1 MTESRPT
8 KDLIPSFKPTA
19 LPLIVLLY
27 HIGGTNA
34 RVNLQKG
41 EPMDREQAK
50 NEIRSRWKELYSAD
64 KKGKGIVC
72 PLCGNGSGKD
82 GDGIRENPKSRI
94 RGGLI
99 CFKCGFSGD
108 VFDLIQQE
116 QGVTFREALKIA
128 AESLGIVIDSHQE
141 QSNTDIL
148 NHAPEPARPPQ
159 SVPTDYTEEIR
170 QYQAQLQKAIPYLQ
184 ARGISFETAS
194 AYGLGYAPEWRSPT
208 ALRSG
213 KNPPSSPRLIV
224 PTCQH
229 HYIARDTRI
238 ELTPN
243 QAKFSKMNE
252 GTPEIFNQSVLYDR
266 NKDKIFVVEGAIDAL
281 SLIEC
286 GVDAIALNSTS
297 NAERLIERLQERPT
311 RSILLLALD
320 NDDGGRR
327 ALKTLTAGLQRLN
340 ISYVA
345 VDICGQYKDPNEA
358 LTSDKSSF
366 IGLIKQAES
375 QASAKPDSVESYID
389 LLMGGEIEEFQ
400 AAKER
405 RTGFSNLDAESGGL
419 YAGLYCVAATSSL
432 GKTTFCHQ
440 MADQLAMMGED
451 VIFFSME
458 QSRLELVSK
467 SIARMTA
474 QQNMASAVTSLSI
487 RKGYLPVYVQK
498 AALDYRNAVSDRLSI
513 VEGNFNCNI
522 SFIGDYVR
530 QYVRRTGCKPVVFV
544 DYLQILQPSDEIK
557 GQSTKEVIDGTV
569 TELKRLSRELNLT
582 IFMISSVNRMNYL
595 TPIDFESLK
604 ESGGIEYTCDVIY
617 GLQLQCL
624 NSDLFSN
631 SMAKIKEKRKKIR
644 EEKAKNPRKIELVC
658 LKNRYGIANFSCYFD
673 YYPANDLFVAGTPE
687 PKYITDELDE
697 ESGVRI

>member
-8 KDLIPSFKPTA
+8 KDLIPSFKTTA

-99 CFKCGFSGD
+99 CFKCGFKGD

-116 QGVTFREALKIA
+116 QGVTFHESLKIA
-128 AESLGIVIDSHQE
+128 AESLGIVLDSYQE
-141 QSNTDIL
+141 QSDMGIL

-159 SVPTDYTEEIR
+159 SAPIDYTEELR
-170 QYQAQLQKAIPYLQ
+170 QYQAQLQGAILYLQ

-266 NKDKIFVVEGAIDAL
+266 NKDKIFVK
-281 SLIEC
+281 
-286 GVDAIALNSTS
+286 NS
-297 NAERLIERLQERPT
+297 R
-311 RSILLLALD
+311 
-320 NDDGGRR
+320 
-327 ALKTLTAGLQRLN
+327 
-340 ISYVA
+340 
-345 VDICGQYKDPNEA
+345 
-358 LTSDKSSF
+358 
-366 IGLIKQAES
+366 
-375 QASAKPDSVESYID
+375 
-389 LLMGGEIEEFQ
+389 
-400 AAKER
+400 
-405 RTGFSNLDAESGGL
+405 
-419 YAGLYCVAATSSL
+419 
-432 GKTTFCHQ
+432 
-440 MADQLAMMGED
+440 
-451 VIFFSME
+451 
-458 QSRLELVSK
+458 
-467 SIARMTA
+467 
-474 QQNMASAVTSLSI
+474 
-487 RKGYLPVYVQK
+487 
-498 AALDYRNAVSDRLSI
+498 
-513 VEGNFNCNI
+513 
-522 SFIGDYVR
+522 
-530 QYVRRTGCKPVVFV
+530 
-544 DYLQILQPSDEIK
+544 
-557 GQSTKEVIDGTV
+557 
-569 TELKRLSRELNLT
+569 
-582 IFMISSVNRMNYL
+582 
-595 TPIDFESLK
+595 
-604 ESGGIEYTCDVIY
+604 
-617 GLQLQCL
+617 
-624 NSDLFSN
+624 
-631 SMAKIKEKRKKIR
+631 
-644 EEKAKNPRKIELVC
+644 
-658 LKNRYGIANFSCYFD
+658 
-673 YYPANDLFVAGTPE
+673 
-687 PKYITDELDE
+687 
-697 ESGVRI
+697 

>member
-1 MTESRPT
+1 MTESCPT
-8 KDLIPSFKPTA
+8 KDLIPSFKTTA
-19 LPLIVLLY
+19 LLLIVLLY

-50 NEIRSRWKELYSAD
+50 NEIRRRWKELYSAD
-64 KKGKGIVC
+64 KKGKGIIC

-99 CFKCGFSGD
+99 CFKCGFKGD

-116 QGVTFREALKIA
+116 QGVTFHESLKIA
-128 AESLGIVIDSHQE
+128 AESLGIVLDSYQDHN
-141 QSNTDIL
+141 STDIL

-170 QYQAQLQKAIPYLQ
+170 QYQAQLQMAIPYLQ

-213 KNPPSSPRLIV
+213 KNPPSSPRLII

-238 ELTPN
+238 ELTKN

-266 NKDKIFVVEGAIDAL
+266 TKDKVFVVEGAIDAL

-286 GVDAIALNSTS
+286 GADAIALNSTS

-340 ISYVA
+340 ISYVT
-345 VDICGQYKDPNEA
+345 VDICGRYKDPNEA

-366 IGLIKQAES
+366 IGFINQAKI
-375 QASAKPDSVESYID
+375 QATAKPDNVKSYID
-389 LLMGGEIEEFQ
+389 LIMGGEIEEFQ

-467 SIARMTA
+467 SIARITA

-487 RKGYLPVYVQK
+487 RKGYLPSYVQK
-498 AALDYRNAVSDRLSI
+498 AALEYRNAVSDRLSI

-544 DYLQILQPSDEIK
+544 DYLQILQPSDENK
-557 GQSTKEVIDGTV
+557 GQSTKETVDSTV
-569 TELKRLSRELNLT
+569 TELKRISRELNLT
-582 IFMISSVNRMNYL
+582 IFVISSVNRMNYL

-631 SMAKIKEKRKKIR
+631 QMAKIKEKRKKIR
-644 EEKAKNPRKIELVC
+644 EEKARNPRKIELVC

-673 YYPANDLFVAGTPE
+673 YYPANDLFVAGSPE
-687 PKYITDELDE
+687 QDYISDEIDNVT
-697 ESGVRI
+697 GGKI

>member
-1 MTESRPT
+1 
-8 KDLIPSFKPTA
+8 
-19 LPLIVLLY
+19 
-27 HIGGTNA
+27 
-34 RVNLQKG
+34 
-41 EPMDREQAK
+41 MDREQAK

-82 GDGIRENPKSRI
+82 GDGIRENPNSSFKGS
-94 RGGLI
+94 LK

-116 QGVTFREALKIA
+116 QGVTFSEALRFA
-128 AESLGIVIDSHQE
+128 AEKLGISSFIGYQE
-141 QSNTDIL
+141 QSNRIL
-148 NHAPEPARPPQ
+148 NYTKKPRIELTQNQAKKSGRLLKSPSA
-159 SVPTDYTEEIR
+159 PTDYTEEIR
-170 QYQAQLQKAIPYLQ
+170 QYQAQLQMAIPYLQ

-213 KNPPSSPRLIV
+213 KNPPSSPRLII
-224 PTCQH
+224 PTCQY

-238 ELTPN
+238 ELTQN
-243 QAKFSKMNE
+243 QAKFSKINE

-286 GVDAIALNSTS
+286 GADAIALNSTS

-375 QASAKPDSVESYID
+375 QASAKPDSVESYIN

-405 RTGFSNLDAESGGL
+405 KTGFSNLDAESGGL

-440 MADQLAMMGED
+440 MADQLAMLGED

-487 RKGYLPVYVQK
+487 RRGFLPLQVQK
-498 AALDYRNAVSDRLSI
+498 AAVDYRNAVSDRLSI

-544 DYLQILQPSDEIK
+544 DYLQILQPSGEIK
-557 GQSTKEVIDGTV
+557 GQSTKEVIDSTV

-582 IFMISSVNRMNYL
+582 IFVISSVNRMNYL

>member
-8 KDLIPSFKPTA
+8 KDLIPSFKTTA
-19 LPLIVLLY
+19 LSLIVLLY

-64 KKGKGIVC
+64 KKGKGIIC

-116 QGVTFREALKIA
+116 QGVTFHESLKIA
-128 AESLGIVIDSHQE
+128 AESLGIVLDSYQDHN
-141 QSNTDIL
+141 STDIL

-170 QYQAQLQKAIPYLQ
+170 QYQAQLQMAIPYLQ
-184 ARGISFETAS
+184 ARGISFETAF

-213 KNPPSSPRLIV
+213 KNPLSSPRLII
-224 PTCQH
+224 PTCKH

-238 ELTPN
+238 ELTKN

-252 GTPEIFNQSVLYDR
+252 GTPEIFNQSALYDKS
-266 NKDKIFVVEGAIDAL
+266 KDKIFVVEGAIDAL

-286 GVDAIALNSTS
+286 GADAIALNSTS

-340 ISYVA
+340 ISYVT
-345 VDICGQYKDPNEA
+345 VDICGRYKDPNEA

-375 QASAKPDSVESYID
+375 QASAKPDSVKSYID

-467 SIARMTA
+467 SIARITA

-487 RKGYLPVYVQK
+487 RKGYLPSYVQK
-498 AALDYRNAVSDRLSI
+498 AALEYRNAVSDRLSI

-544 DYLQILQPSDEIK
+544 DYLQILQPSDENK
-557 GQSTKEVIDGTV
+557 GQSTKETVDNTV
-569 TELKRLSRELNLT
+569 TELKRISRELNLT
-582 IFMISSVNRMNYL
+582 IFVISSVNRMNYL

-631 SMAKIKEKRKKIR
+631 QMSKIKEKRKKIR
-644 EEKAKNPRKIELVC
+644 EEKARNPRKIELVC

-673 YYPANDLFVAGTPE
+673 YYPANDLFVTGKPE
-687 PKYITDELDE
+687 SNYISDEIDNVT
-697 ESGVRI
+697 GGKI

>member
-8 KDLIPSFKPTA
+8 KDLIPSFKTTA
-19 LPLIVLLY
+19 LSLIVLLY

-64 KKGKGIVC
+64 KKGKGIIC

-116 QGVTFREALKIA
+116 QGMTFPDALKSA
-128 AESLGIVIDSHQE
+128 ADSLGIVLDSYQE
-141 QSNTDIL
+141 QSNTNIL
-148 NHAPEPARPPQ
+148 NHAPEPARPTQ
-159 SVPTDYTEEIR
+159 SVPTDYTEELR
-170 QYQAQLQKAIPYLQ
+170 QYQAQLQRAIPYLQ

-194 AYGLGYAPEWRSPT
+194 AYGLGYAPDWRSPT

-213 KNPPSSPRLIV
+213 KNPPSSPRLII

-238 ELTPN
+238 ELTKN

-266 NKDKIFVVEGAIDAL
+266 TKDKVFVVEGAIDAL

-286 GVDAIALNSTS
+286 GADAIALNSTS

-340 ISYVA
+340 ISYVT
-345 VDICGQYKDPNEA
+345 VDICGRYKDPNEA

-366 IGLIKQAES
+366 IGFINQAKI
-375 QASAKPDSVESYID
+375 QATAKPDNVKSYID
-389 LLMGGEIEEFQ
+389 LIMGGEIEEFQ

-487 RKGYLPVYVQK
+487 RKGYLPFYVQK
-498 AALDYRNAVSDRLSI
+498 AALEYRNAVSDRLSI

-544 DYLQILQPSDEIK
+544 DYLQILQPSDENK
-557 GQSTKEVIDGTV
+557 GQSTKETVDNTV
-569 TELKRLSRELNLT
+569 TELKRISRELNLT
-582 IFMISSVNRMNYL
+582 IFVISSVNRMNYL

-631 SMAKIKEKRKKIR
+631 QMAKIKEKRKKIR
-644 EEKAKNPRKIELVC
+644 EEKARNPRKIELVC

-673 YYPANDLFVAGTPE
+673 YYPANDLFVTGKPE
-687 PKYITDELDE
+687 SNYISDEIDNVT
-697 ESGVRI
+697 GGKI

>member
-64 KKGKGIVC
+64 KKGKGIIC

-116 QGVTFREALKIA
+116 QGMTFPDALKSA
-128 AESLGIVIDSHQE
+128 ADSLGIVLDSYQE
-141 QSNTDIL
+141 QSNTNIL
-148 NHAPEPARPPQ
+148 NHAPEPARPTQ
-159 SVPTDYTEEIR
+159 SVPTDYTEELR
-170 QYQAQLQKAIPYLQ
+170 QYQAQLQRAIPYLQ

-194 AYGLGYAPEWRSPT
+194 AYGLGYAPDWRSPT

-213 KNPPSSPRLIV
+213 KNPPSSPRLII

-238 ELTPN
+238 ELTKN

-266 NKDKIFVVEGAIDAL
+266 TKDKVFVVEGAIDAL

-286 GVDAIALNSTS
+286 GADAIALNSTS

-340 ISYVA
+340 ISYVT
-345 VDICGQYKDPNEA
+345 VDICGRYKDPNEA

-366 IGLIKQAES
+366 IGFINQAKI
-375 QASAKPDSVESYID
+375 QATAKPDNVKSYID
-389 LLMGGEIEEFQ
+389 LIMGGEIEEFQ

-487 RKGYLPVYVQK
+487 RKGYLPFYVQK
-498 AALDYRNAVSDRLSI
+498 AALEYRNAVSDRLSI

-544 DYLQILQPSDEIK
+544 DYLQILQPSDENK
-557 GQSTKEVIDGTV
+557 GQSTKETVDNTV
-569 TELKRLSRELNLT
+569 TELKRISRELNLT
-582 IFMISSVNRMNYL
+582 IFVISSVNRMNYL

-631 SMAKIKEKRKKIR
+631 QMAKIKEKRKKIR
-644 EEKAKNPRKIELVC
+644 EEKARNPRKIELVC

-673 YYPANDLFVAGTPE
+673 YYPANDLFVTGKPE
-687 PKYITDELDE
+687 SNYISDEIDNVT
-697 ESGVRI
+697 GGKI

>member
-1 MTESRPT
+1 MTESCPT
-8 KDLIPSFKPTA
+8 KDLIPSFKTTA
-19 LPLIVLLY
+19 LLLIVLLY

-50 NEIRSRWKELYSAD
+50 NEIRRRWKELYSAD
-64 KKGKGIVC
+64 KKGKGIIC

-99 CFKCGFSGD
+99 CFKCGFKGD

-116 QGVTFREALKIA
+116 QGVTFHESLKIA
-128 AESLGIVIDSHQE
+128 AESLGIVLDSYQDHN
-141 QSNTDIL
+141 STDIL

-170 QYQAQLQKAIPYLQ
+170 QYQAQLQMAIPYLQ

-213 KNPPSSPRLIV
+213 KNPPSSPRLII

-238 ELTPN
+238 ELTKN

-266 NKDKIFVVEGAIDAL
+266 TKDKVFVVEGAIDAL

-286 GVDAIALNSTS
+286 GADAIALNSTS

-340 ISYVA
+340 ISYVT
-345 VDICGQYKDPNEA
+345 VDICGRYKDPNEA

-366 IGLIKQAES
+366 IGLINQAKI
-375 QASAKPDSVESYID
+375 QVTAKPDSVKSYID

-487 RKGYLPVYVQK
+487 RKGYLPSYVQK
-498 AALDYRNAVSDRLSI
+498 AALEYRNAVSDRLSI

-544 DYLQILQPSDEIK
+544 DYLQILQPSDENK
-557 GQSTKEVIDGTV
+557 GQSTKETVDSTV
-569 TELKRLSRELNLT
+569 TELKRISRELNLT
-582 IFMISSVNRMNYL
+582 IFVISSVNRMNYL

-624 NSDLFSN
+624 NSELFSN

-644 EEKAKNPRKIELVC
+644 EEKARNPRKIELVC

-687 PKYITDELDE
+687 PKYIVDDDTGENL
-697 ESGVRI
+697 

>member
-8 KDLIPSFKPTA
+8 KDLIPSFKTTA
-19 LPLIVLLY
+19 LSLIVLLY

-99 CFKCGFSGD
+99 CFKCGFKGD

-116 QGVTFREALKIA
+116 QGVTFHESLKIA
-128 AESLGIVIDSHQE
+128 AESLGIVLDSYQD
-141 QSNTDIL
+141 QSDTGIL
-148 NHAPEPARPPQ
+148 NRVPEPARPPQ
-159 SVPTDYTEEIR
+159 SIPTDYTEELR
-170 QYQAQLQKAIPYLQ
+170 QYQAQLQGAIPYLQ

-286 GVDAIALNSTS
+286 GADAIALNSTS

-340 ISYVA
+340 ISYVT
-345 VDICGQYKDPNEA
+345 VDICGRYKDPNEA

-375 QASAKPDSVESYID
+375 QASAKPDSVKSYID

-498 AALDYRNAVSDRLSI
+498 AALEYRNAVSDRFSI

-522 SFIGDYVR
+522 SFIGNYVR
-530 QYVRRTGCKPVVFV
+530 QYVQRTGCKPVVFV
-544 DYLQILQPSDEIK
+544 DYLQILQPSDENK
-557 GQSTKEVIDGTV
+557 GQSTKETVDSTV
-569 TELKRLSRELNLT
+569 TELKRISRELNLT
-582 IFMISSVNRMNYL
+582 IFVISSVNRMNYL

-631 SMAKIKEKRKKIR
+631 QMAKIKEKRKKIR
-644 EEKAKNPRKIELVC
+644 EEKARNPRKIELVC

-673 YYPANDLFVAGTPE
+673 YYPANDLFVAGSPE
-687 PKYITDELDE
+687 QDYISDEIDNVT
-697 ESGVRI
+697 GGKI

>member
-1 MTESRPT
+1 MTESSPT
-8 KDLIPSFKPTA
+8 KDLIPSFKTTA
-19 LPLIVLLY
+19 LSLIVLLY

-159 SVPTDYTEEIR
+159 SVPTDYTEELR
-170 QYQAQLQKAIPYLQ
+170 QYQAQLQRAIPYLQ

-266 NKDKIFVVEGAIDAL
+266 TKDKVFVVEGAIDAL

-286 GVDAIALNSTS
+286 GADAIALNSTS

-340 ISYVA
+340 ISYVI
-345 VDICGQYKDPNEA
+345 VDVCGRYKDPNEA

-366 IGLIKQAES
+366 IGFINQAKI

-440 MADQLAMMGED
+440 MADQLAMIGED

-557 GQSTKEVIDGTV
+557 GQSTKEVIDSTV

-582 IFMISSVNRMNYL
+582 IFVISSVNRMNYL

>member
-1 MTESRPT
+1 MTEPRPT

-19 LPLIVLLY
+19 LPLMVLLY

-41 EPMDREQAK
+41 EPMDREQVK

-116 QGVTFREALKIA
+116 QGVTFHESLKIA
-128 AESLGIVIDSHQE
+128 AESLGIVLDSYQD
-141 QSNTDIL
+141 QSNTGIL
-148 NHAPEPARPPQ
+148 NHAPEPAKPAQNSPI
-159 SVPTDYTEEIR
+159 DYTEDLK
-170 QYQAQLQKAIPYLQ
+170 QYHAQLTSAIPYLQ
-184 ARGISFETAS
+184 ARGISFETAN
-194 AYGLGYAPEWRSPT
+194 AYNLGFAQHWKSPT
-208 ALRSG
+208 AVRNG
-213 KNPPSSPRLIV
+213 KHPTSSPRLII
-224 PTCQH
+224 PTSRY

-238 ELTPN
+238 KLTKN

-252 GTPEIFNQSVLYDR
+252 GTPEIFNQSALYDKS
-266 NKDKIFVVEGAIDAL
+266 KDKIFVVEGAIDAL

-286 GVDAIALNSTS
+286 GADAIALNSTS

-340 ISYVA
+340 ISYVT
-345 VDICGQYKDPNEA
+345 VDICGRYKDPNEA

-375 QASAKPDSVESYID
+375 QASAKPDSVKSYID

-405 RTGFSNLDAESGGL
+405 KTGFSNLDAESGGL

-432 GKTTFCHQ
+432 GKTTFCNQ

-487 RKGYLPVYVQK
+487 RKGYLPSYVQK

-544 DYLQILQPSDEIK
+544 DYLQILQPSDENK
-557 GQSTKEVIDGTV
+557 GQSTKETVDNTV
-569 TELKRLSRELNLT
+569 TELKRISRELNLT
-582 IFMISSVNRMNYL
+582 IFVISSVNRMNYL

-631 SMAKIKEKRKKIR
+631 QMAKIKEKRKKIR
-644 EEKAKNPRKIELVC
+644 EEKARNPRKIELVC

-673 YYPANDLFVAGTPE
+673 YYPANDLFVAGNPE
-687 PKYITDELDE
+687 PKYLTEELDE
-697 ESGVRI
+697 DSGVRI

>member
-1 MTESRPT
+1 
-8 KDLIPSFKPTA
+8 
-19 LPLIVLLY
+19 
-27 HIGGTNA
+27 
-34 RVNLQKG
+34 
-41 EPMDREQAK
+41 MDREQAK

-64 KKGKGIVC
+64 KKGKGIIC

-82 GDGIRENPKSRI
+82 GDGIRENPKSRM

-116 QGVTFREALKIA
+116 QGLIFPDALKSA
-128 AESLGIVIDSHQE
+128 ADSLGIVLDSYQD
-141 QSNTDIL
+141 QSNTEIL
-148 NHAPEPARPPQ
+148 NQAPEPAIPTQ
-159 SVPTDYTEEIR
+159 SVPTDYTEELR

-184 ARGISFETAS
+184 ARGIRFETAS

-213 KNPPSSPRLIV
+213 KNPPTSPRLII

-238 ELTPN
+238 ELTKN
-243 QAKFSKMNE
+243 QKKFSKMNE
-252 GTPEIFNQSVLYDR
+252 GTPEIFNQSALYDK

-286 GVDAIALNSTS
+286 GADAIALNSTS
-297 NAERLIERLQERPT
+297 NADKLIAMLQERPT

-320 NDDGGRR
+320 NDDGGRK
-327 ALKTLTAGLQRLN
+327 ALKTLRDGLQRLN

-366 IGLIKQAES
+366 IGFINQAKV
-375 QASAKPDSVESYID
+375 QATAKPDSVKSYID
-389 LLMGGEIEEFQ
+389 LIMGGEIEEFQ
-400 AAKER
+400 ASKER

-440 MADQLAMMGED
+440 MADQLAMVGED

-498 AALDYRNAVSDRLSI
+498 AALEYRNAVSDRLSI

-522 SFIGDYVR
+522 SFIGEYIR

-544 DYLQILQPSDEIK
+544 DYLQILQPSDESK
-557 GQSTKEVIDGTV
+557 GQSTKETVDSTV
-569 TELKRLSRELNLT
+569 TELKRISRELNLT
-582 IFMISSVNRMNYL
+582 IFVISSVNRMNYL

-644 EEKAKNPRKIELVC
+644 DEKARNPRKIELVC

-673 YYPANDLFVAGTPE
+673 YYPANDLFVAGNPE
-687 PKYITDELDE
+687 PKYIIDDDTGENL
-697 ESGVRI
+697 

>member
-8 KDLIPSFKPTA
+8 KDLIPSFKTTA
-19 LPLIVLLY
+19 LSLIVLLY

-64 KKGKGIVC
+64 KNGKGIIC

-116 QGVTFREALKIA
+116 QGVTFHESLKIA
-128 AESLGIVIDSHQE
+128 AESLGIVLDSYQD
-141 QSNTDIL
+141 QSNTGIL
-148 NHAPEPARPPQ
+148 NHAPKPARPPQ
-159 SVPTDYTEEIR
+159 SVPTDYTEELR
-170 QYQAQLQKAIPYLQ
+170 QYQANLQMAIPYLQ

-238 ELTPN
+238 KLTPN

-266 NKDKIFVVEGAIDAL
+266 NKDKVFVVEGAIDAL

-286 GVDAIALNSTS
+286 GADAIALNSTS

-340 ISYVA
+340 ISYVT
-345 VDICGQYKDPNEA
+345 VDICGRYKDPNEA

-366 IGLIKQAES
+366 IGFINQAKI
-375 QASAKPDSVESYID
+375 QATAKPDNVKSYID
-389 LLMGGEIEEFQ
+389 LIMGGEIEEFQ

-467 SIARMTA
+467 SIARITA

-487 RKGYLPVYVQK
+487 RKGYLPSYVQK
-498 AALDYRNAVSDRLSI
+498 AALEYRNAVSDRLSI

-544 DYLQILQPSDEIK
+544 DYLQILQPSDENK
-557 GQSTKEVIDGTV
+557 GQSTKETVDNTV
-569 TELKRLSRELNLT
+569 TELKRISRELNLT
-582 IFMISSVNRMNYL
+582 IFVISSVNRMNYL

-631 SMAKIKEKRKKIR
+631 QMSKIKEKRKKIR
-644 EEKAKNPRKIELVC
+644 EEKARNPRKIELVC

-673 YYPANDLFVAGTPE
+673 YYPANDLFVTGKPE
-687 PKYITDELDE
+687 SNYISDEIDNVT
-697 ESGVRI
+697 GGKI

>member
-1 MTESRPT
+1 MTESCPT
-8 KDLIPSFKPTA
+8 TDLILPFRTIAKRTA
-19 LPLIVLLY
+19 DNSIIY
-27 HIGGTNA
+27 HIVGTIA

-64 KKGKGIVC
+64 KKGKGIIC

-82 GDGIRENPKSRI
+82 GDGIRENPKSRM

-99 CFKCGFSGD
+99 CFKCGFKGD

-116 QGVTFREALKIA
+116 QGVTFPESLKIA
-128 AESLGIVIDSHQE
+128 AENLGIVLDSYHD

-170 QYQAQLQKAIPYLQ
+170 QYQAQLQRAIPYLQ

-213 KNPPSSPRLIV
+213 KNPPLSPRLII

-238 ELTPN
+238 ELTKN
-243 QAKFSKMNE
+243 QKKFSKMNE

-286 GVDAIALNSTS
+286 GADAIALNSTS

-320 NDDGGRR
+320 NDDAGRK
-327 ALKTLTAGLQRLN
+327 ALGTLSEGLQRLN

-345 VDICGQYKDPNEA
+345 VNICGRYKDPNEA
-358 LTSDKSSF
+358 MTSDKSSF
-366 IGLIKQAES
+366 IGLINQAKN
-375 QASAKPDSVESYID
+375 QASAKPDSVESYIN

-400 AAKER
+400 TAKER

-451 VIFFSME
+451 VVFFSME

-487 RKGYLPVYVQK
+487 RKGYLPAYVQK

-522 SFIGDYVR
+522 SFIGNYVR
-530 QYVRRTGCKPVVFV
+530 QYVQRTGCKPVVFV
-544 DYLQILQPSDEIK
+544 DYLQILQPSEENK
-557 GQSTKEVIDGTV
+557 GQSTKETVDSTV
-569 TELKRLSRELNLT
+569 TELKRISRELNLT
-582 IFMISSVNRMNYL
+582 IFVISSVNRMNYL

-631 SMAKIKEKRKKIR
+631 QMAKIKEKRKKIR
-644 EEKAKNPRKIELVC
+644 EEKARNPRKIELVC

-687 PKYITDELDE
+687 PKYIVDDDTGENL
-697 ESGVRI
+697 